1 MKENKH
7 GIVCYLSESEK
18 MVSYNYQGKVSVL
31 QLDKAE
37 LKLPDVATPIPYQ
50 NNIYLLD
57 AGHFDVKRRIFIPQA
72 PALTATPDGKIQII
86 PSPILHR
93 IKCAIVRQNQFVF
106 LLGGLAT

>member
-1 MKENKH
+1 MKDNKY

-18 MVSYNYQGKVSVL
+18 MVSYNSQGKVSVL

-57 AGHFDVKRRIFIPQA
+57 PGHFDLKRRVFIPQA
-72 PALTATPDGKIQII
+72 PAFAVAPDGKMQTIA
-86 PSPILHR
+86 SPILHR
-93 IKCAIVRQNQFVF
+93 IKCAIVRHNEFVF